1 MFENNQ
7 GEEFE
12 QLVIWANMQYYE
24 RRQAVIQKI
33 PTPWTVL
40 REGKSIKS
48 AFPTQKSTVDFGG
61 TAQGFSIWFDAK
73 VTKNATAFPLSNFK
87 EHQHEFLS
95 RVHEHGGK
103 AFYLIY
109 SQAHNKTWLLWFK
122 DFDEWRKS
130 TDRKSIPFAWLDEN
144 CKLVHPSKN
153 IALDYLSEVLSNEQ
167 TGQRE
172 NH

>member
-12 QLVIWANMQYYE
+12 QIVIWANMQYYE
-24 RRQAVIQKI
+24 RREAVIQKI

-61 TAQGFSIWFDAK
+61 TARGKSIWFDAK
-73 VTKNATAFPLSNFK
+73 VSKNNTSFPLGNFK
-87 EHQHEFLS
+87 DHQHEFLE
-95 RVHEHGGK
+95 RVAEQGGL

-109 SQAHNKTWLLWFK
+109 SQPHNKTWLLWYK
-122 DFDEWRKS
+122 DFHQWRQT

-144 CKLVHPSKN
+144 CKLVHPSKD
-153 IALDYLSEVLSNEQ
+153 IALDYLSEVFAYEQ
-167 TGQRE
+167 SRE
-172 NH
+172 RESY